1 MHSIMQSN
9 PETGCC
15 NPSIVLLYQ
24 VLDGLIREEEEG
36 ISRWLNWVKKK
47 KVQISDQGDDPV
59 QHYLTG
65 PTNPALSNRIEDQ

>member
-24 VLDGLIREEEEG
+24 VVDGLMREGGRDIPLVKLGEEEG
-36 ISRWLNWVKKK
+36 PDLGLGRWP
-47 KVQISDQGDDPV
+47 G
-59 QHYLTG
+59 
-65 PTNPALSNRIEDQ
+65 PALSNRTDQSSII